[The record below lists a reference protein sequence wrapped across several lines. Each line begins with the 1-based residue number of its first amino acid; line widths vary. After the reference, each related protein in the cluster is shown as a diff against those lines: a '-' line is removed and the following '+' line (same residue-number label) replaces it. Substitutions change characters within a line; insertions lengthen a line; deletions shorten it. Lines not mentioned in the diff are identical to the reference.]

1 MAVVIFPLKRKL
13 LAGGML
19 GYENIAGTEEMKDK
33 INKIKEIFCGF
44 VVENNNVSNEL
55 CEILIEYLAQENV

>member
-33 INKIKEIFCGF
+33 IKEIFCGF

>member
-1 MAVVIFPLKRKL
+1 
-13 LAGGML
+13 ML